1 MAPSLLAEYFTRRVQ
16 QAVGE
21 NEMLLRLAADAVVV
35 VHLLFILFVLGG
47 GLLVLRWPRLALLH
61 LPAAAWGVAV
71 ELLHLYCPLTP
82 LENQLRQAAGQAGY
96 DGGFVEHYL
105 IPLIYPAGL
114 TPQIQLWLGAVV
126 LAINVPVYLWLLWRL
141 LRR

>member
-1 MAPSLLAEYFTRRVQ
+1 
-16 QAVGE
+16 
-21 NEMLLRLAADAVVV
+21 MLLRAAADAVVLL
-35 VHLLFILFVLGG
+35 HLLFILFVLGG

-82 LENQLRQAAGQAGY
+82 LENQLRRAAGEAGY
-96 DGGFVEHYL
+96 AGGFVEHYL

-114 TPQIQLWLGAVV
+114 TPQIQLWLGALV
-126 LAINVPVYLWLLWRL
+126 LAVNLPVYGWLLWRL
-141 LRR
+141 CRRR